1 MRDKGIR
8 KAEQVNSTSIRI
20 LVCVILALLLFMLIL
35 IVPAIG
41 QSGDYG
47 VVTGASAG
55 CGHTH
60 YCTATPQGNTTP
72 APTYTM
78 MSLSVNPS
86 S

>member
-1 MRDKGIR
+1 MNSRTIR
-8 KAEQVNSTSIRI
+8 VII
-20 LVCVILALLLFMLIL
+20 LAILALTLFMLIL

-47 VVTGASAG
+47 VATGADAG

-72 APTYTM
+72 APTHTM

-86 S
+86 N